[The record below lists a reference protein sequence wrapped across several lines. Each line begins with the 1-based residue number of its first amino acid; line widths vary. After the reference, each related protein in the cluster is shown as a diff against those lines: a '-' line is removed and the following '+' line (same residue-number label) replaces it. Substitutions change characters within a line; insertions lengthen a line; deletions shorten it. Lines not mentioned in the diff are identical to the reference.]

1 MGSQVENPKGTYDG
15 NPNGSYNVNSP
26 DHDHFDDH
34 IDDHIDDHNRGG
46 GHGND
51 RLSQA
56 RAFLRKYR
64 RFIPLV
70 LPGLIVFIF
79 FVALTLFSLPSPY
92 YPGSSQVFDQGGQF
106 YAQLGTEIF
115 QPVDLSEIPESF
127 ISAVVSAEDD
137 RFFEHA
143 GIDLRALFR
152 ALWHDVRNRNLG
164 QGGSTITMQV
174 AKNLYLPFDKTIIRK
189 LTEMFY
195 ALKLERVYSKNQI
208 LEMYLNRV
216 FFGHGTYGVGAAA
229 NFYFGKKPAQLSLSE
244 SALLAGILPGP
255 EIYSPYRNMEDATK
269 RRNIILNRMVELKQ
283 ITPEEA
289 DKAKKDPIRLAGMKI
304 PNRPAPYFMDYI
316 YQEIAARFPDGET
329 WLQQGGLKIYT
340 TLDPQAQQA
349 AEYALKTGYK
359 TKQWQDNG
367 VTQPQGAIVAL
378 EPGSGAIKAMVGGLN
393 YQETQFNRITS
404 AKRQPGSA
412 FKPFVYGTALENGLT
427 AATLMSIEPKSY
439 KNGSGVYTPV
449 DSREFDSAMLTA
461 REALACS
468 SNVVAV
474 ELGYRLGPESVASFA
489 ARLGITAEL
498 EPNLSLPL
506 GTSELTPLE
515 LAVAYAALANGGAR
529 VQPFCVTRIETSD
542 GKVLAE
548 QKPKRDQVLDA
559 RIAFIVTDMLRD
571 VIKGNGTAGHLSGRP
586 GRPAAGKTG
595 TSQNNKD
602 AWFVGYTPNLVGLV
616 YLGPD
621 RGQQGLPAGAGALA
635 APVWA
640 TFMEKALAGV
650 PAVDFN
656 KPAGL
661 VERAICDETGLLA
674 TAVCPNHTEYF
685 VAGTDP
691 ATFCR
696 VHRELHVTICRK
708 SGLPA
713 GANCKDTEVRI
724 FDAEHRPTGQCR
736 RCNVWDNFWNWLTGK
751 SGSKSESGGGD
762 GAGGAGGDGA
772 GGRGRKRNTED
783 ERNELFDN
791 EQQDGDKEE
800 SPLRRFFFP

>member
-1 MGSQVENPKGTYDG
+1 MDSQTDHGSSERWADRRR
-15 NPNGSYNVNSP
+15 NGS
-26 DHDHFDDH
+26 
-34 IDDHIDDHNRGG
+34 
-46 GHGND
+46 D

-64 RFIPLV
+64 RYLPIV
-70 LPGLIVFIF
+70 LPGLFVFIF
-79 FVALTLFSLPSPY
+79 FVALALFSLPTPY
-92 YPGSSQVFDQGGQF
+92 YPGSSQVFDQGGAF

-115 QPVDLSEIPESF
+115 QPVDLAEIPQSF
-127 ISAVVSAEDD
+127 ISAVISAEDD
-137 RFFEHA
+137 RFYEHA
-143 GIDLRALFR
+143 GIDLRALIR
-152 ALWHDVRNRNLG
+152 ALWYDVRNRSLG

-174 AKNLYLPFDKTIIRK
+174 AKNLYLPFDKTIVRK

-195 ALKLERVYSKNQI
+195 ALKLERVYSKNEI

-229 NFYFGKKPAQLSLSE
+229 HFYFGKKPAQLTLSE

-255 EIYSPYRNMEDATK
+255 EIYSPYRNMEDATR
-269 RRNIILNRMVELKQ
+269 RRNLILNRMVELEQ
-283 ITPEEA
+283 ITSEA
-289 DKAKKDPIRLAGMKI
+289 ADQAKKESIKLAGMKV

-316 YQEIAARFPDGET
+316 YQEIVACFPDGET

-349 AEYALKTGYK
+349 AEFALKTGYK
-359 TKQWQDNG
+359 TKQWKESG

-378 EPGSGAIKAMVGGLN
+378 APESGAIKAMVGGLN

-439 KNGSGVYTPV
+439 QNGSGIYTPT
-449 DSREFDSAMLTA
+449 DSHEFDSEMLTA

-515 LAVAYAALANGGAR
+515 LAAAYAALANGGGK
-529 VQPFCVTRIETSD
+529 VQPFCVTRIETIE

-548 QKPKRDQVLDA
+548 QKPKREQVLDA
-559 RIAFIVTDMLRD
+559 RIAYIVTDMLRD
-571 VIKGNGTAGHLSGRP
+571 VIKGNGTAGHLNGRP

-621 RGQQGLPAGAGALA
+621 RGQKGLPAGAGALA

-640 TFMEKALAGV
+640 TFMEKALVGV
-650 PAVDFN
+650 PPVDFT

-661 VERAICDETGLLA
+661 VERAICDVTSLLA
-674 TAVCPNHTEYF
+674 TAVCPNHAEYF

-691 ATFCR
+691 TVFCR
-696 VHRELHVTICRK
+696 VHRELHITICRK

-713 GANCKDTEVRI
+713 GASCKDTEVRI

-736 RCNVWDNFWNWLTGK
+736 RCSAWDNFWKWLTGK
-751 SGSKSESGGGD
+751 SDTKSDSGS
-762 GAGGAGGDGA
+762 GAGGGTGGGTGGGANDRDNQSQIGDDGPT
-772 GGRGRKRNTED
+772 GNDQSK
-783 ERNELFDN
+783 ER
-791 EQQDGDKEE
+791 QQ
-800 SPLRRFFFP
+800 SPLRKLFSP

>member
-1 MGSQVENPKGTYDG
+1 MDSQTG
-15 NPNGSYNVNSP
+15 NSHDNGGH
-26 DHDHFDDH
+26 DHDFGES
-34 IDDHIDDHNRGG
+34 RP
-46 GHGND
+46 
-51 RLSQA
+51 A
-56 RAFLRKYR
+56 PAKTFAFLRKNWPYLLAA
-64 RFIPLV
+64 I
-70 LPGLIVFIF
+70 PGLLIFIF
-79 FVALTLFSLPSPY
+79 FVALTLFSLPTPY
-92 YPGSSQVFDQGGQF
+92 YPGSSQVFDQNGQF
-106 YAQLGTEIF
+106 YAKLGTEIY
-115 QPVDLSEIPESF
+115 QPVDISDIPETF
-127 ISAVVSAEDD
+127 INAIISAEDD
-137 RFFEHA
+137 RFYDHI

-152 ALWHDVRNRNLG
+152 ALWYDIRNQSLG

-195 ALKLERVYSKNQI
+195 ALKLERVYSKDEI
-208 LEMYLNRV
+208 LEMYLNRA
-216 FFGHGTYGVGAAA
+216 FFGHGTYGIGAAA
-229 NFYFGKKPAQLSLSE
+229 NFYFGKKPADLTLSE

-255 EIYSPYRNMEDATK
+255 EIYSPYRNMEDATW
-269 RRNIILNRMVELKQ
+269 RRNLILNRMVELKR

-289 DKAKKDPIRLAGMKI
+289 EQAKQEPIKLAGMKA
-304 PNRPAPYFMDYI
+304 PGRPAPYFMDYV
-316 YQEIAARFPDGET
+316 YQEIVARFPDGKT

-340 TLDPQAQQA
+340 TLDPQTQQA

-378 EPGSGAIKAMVGGLN
+378 EPNSGAIKAMVGGLN

-439 KNGSGVYTPV
+439 QNGSEVYTPT
-449 DSREFDSAMLTA
+449 DSQKFDSAMLTA

-489 ARLGITAEL
+489 ARLGITTEL

-506 GTSELTPLE
+506 GTSEITPLE
-515 LAVAYAALANGGAR
+515 LAAAYAAFANGGAK
-529 VQPFCVTRIETSD
+529 VQPYCVTRIETLD
-542 GKVLAE
+542 GQVLAE
-548 QKPKRDQVLDA
+548 QKPKREQVLDA
-559 RIAFIVTDMLRD
+559 RIAYIVTDMLRD
-571 VIKGNGTAGHLSGRP
+571 VIKGNGTAGHLNGRP

-602 AWFVGYTPNLVGLV
+602 AWFVGYTANLVGLV

-621 RGQQGLPAGAGALA
+621 RGQKGLPAGAGALA

-640 TFMEKALAGV
+640 TFMEKALMGV
-650 PAVDFN
+650 PVVDFE

-661 VERAICDETGLLA
+661 VERAVCNETGLLS
-674 TAVCPNHTEYF
+674 TAVCPNHNEYF
-685 VAGTDP
+685 IAGTDP
-691 ATFCR
+691 TVFCR
-696 VHRELHVTICRK
+696 VHREYHVTICRK

-713 GANCKDTEVRI
+713 GSNCRDTEVRI
-724 FDAEHRPTGQCR
+724 YDAEHLPTGKCR
-736 RCNVWDNFWNWLTGK
+736 KCTLWNNFWDWLTGK
-751 SGSKSESGGGD
+751 SESKSESGDGGGQRSGD
-762 GAGGAGGDGA
+762 GGGVRRRDSETEHNDDDFFGNKESDG
-772 GGRGRKRNTED
+772 
-783 ERNELFDN
+783 
-791 EQQDGDKEE
+791 KEK
-800 SPLRRFFFP
+800 SPLRRIFSP